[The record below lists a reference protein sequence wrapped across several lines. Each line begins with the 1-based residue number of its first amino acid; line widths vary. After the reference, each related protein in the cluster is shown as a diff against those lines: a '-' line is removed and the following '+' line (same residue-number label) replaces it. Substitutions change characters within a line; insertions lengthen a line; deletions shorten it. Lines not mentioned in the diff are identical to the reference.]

1 MDNDTREA
9 FTRIEKSLE
18 TLTLE
23 VKQNSKDIAKLE
35 AQANMGRG
43 AFKVILFFGSLIA
56 IVVSVLSY
64 PPLYFNLL
72 PFA

>member
-9 FTRIEKSLE
+9 FTRIGQQLE
-18 TLTLE
+18 RLTLE

-43 AFKVILFFGSLIA
+43 ALRVILFFGSLVA
-56 IVVSVLSY
+56 IVVSVIKVGESI
-64 PPLYFNLL
+64 
-72 PFA
+72 